1 MGLLGDTTIRMKMA
15 GVCMDPAEVVVVEI
29 GGGVEEGEIGIIGDR
44 IEGTMKETITITM
57 RGIIAKMVTN
67 LSMRV
72 MKHLDSIVVAM
83 VVFLL
88 IGTI

>member
-1 MGLLGDTTIRMKMA
+1 MDLLGDKTIRMKMA

-57 RGIIAKMVTN
+57 RVITTKMVTN

-83 VVFLL
+83 VVVLL

>member
-1 MGLLGDTTIRMKMA
+1 MDILNIQ
-15 GVCMDPAEVVVVEI
+15 GVKFIGFYWLYLQI

-57 RGIIAKMVTN
+57 RVITTKMVTN